1 MALTPKIEIK
11 QSQSLLMTPQL
22 RQAINLLQMSNLE
35 LGELVSK
42 ELETNPFL
50 EREDERLNDSQPHEQ
65 TIDDYDA
72 PQEAPNPQD
81 ETPDIDYDNSF
92 DDDFGSDREG
102 YEVGQDAD
110 WRDYLPPSKTG
121 TDDDFNYFE
130 QRLPAEKSLYRYL
143 DEQILLTFA
152 TARERIIAARLTE
165 FLDAAGYFRGDCTAI
180 AKQLQI
186 KESEVKKILSRSKL
200 LNLPAF
206 LPSLSPNVW
215 PFSSKTA
222 AVSTPIWNFCST
234 TLTWLPNA
242 NSKS

>member
-110 WRDYLPPSKTG
+110 WRDYLPPGKTG

-180 AKQLQI
+180 AK
-186 KESEVKKILSRSKL
+186 
-200 LNLPAF
+200 
-206 LPSLSPNVW
+206 
-215 PFSSKTA
+215 
-222 AVSTPIWNFCST
+222 
-234 TLTWLPNA
+234 
-242 NSKS
+242 

>member
-102 YEVGQDAD
+102 YEGGQDAA
-110 WRDYLPPSKTG
+110 SG
-121 TDDDFNYFE
+121 QN
-130 QRLPAEKSLYRYL
+130 
-143 DEQILLTFA
+143 
-152 TARERIIAARLTE
+152 
-165 FLDAAGYFRGDCTAI
+165 G
-180 AKQLQI
+180 
-186 KESEVKKILSRSKL
+186 
-200 LNLPAF
+200 N
-206 LPSLSPNVW
+206 
-215 PFSSKTA
+215 
-222 AVSTPIWNFCST
+222 
-234 TLTWLPNA
+234 
-242 NSKS
+242 